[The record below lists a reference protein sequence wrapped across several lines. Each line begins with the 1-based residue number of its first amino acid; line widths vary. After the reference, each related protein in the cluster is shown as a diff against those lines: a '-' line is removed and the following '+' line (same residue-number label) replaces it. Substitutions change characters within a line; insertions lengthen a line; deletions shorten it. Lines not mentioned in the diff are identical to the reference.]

1 MKAKVLNET
10 HRNCTP
16 TYLHQCCSL
25 SHAVHH
31 THTLLQQR
39 HVAPS
44 RVRQL
49 APEVR
54 RELEAMGRRAGQQR
68 PYRLAAQLGQGIV
81 FALETEAAIQ
91 AVDYV
96 DGDGG

>member
-1 MKAKVLNET
+1 
-10 HRNCTP
+10 
-16 TYLHQCCSL
+16 
-25 SHAVHH
+25 
-31 THTLLQQR
+31 
-39 HVAPS
+39 
-44 RVRQL
+44 
-49 APEVR
+49 
-54 RELEAMGRRAGQQR
+54 MGRRAGQQR